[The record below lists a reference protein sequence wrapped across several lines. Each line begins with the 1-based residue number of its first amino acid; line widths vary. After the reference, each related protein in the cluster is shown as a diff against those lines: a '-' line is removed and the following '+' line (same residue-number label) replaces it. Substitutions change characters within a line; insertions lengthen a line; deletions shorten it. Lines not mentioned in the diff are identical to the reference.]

1 MQSALRA
8 DFSSNKRN
16 LITWARTLHGFI
28 HRVMSKQ
35 LKQNIGLRVKAA
47 RQQKG
52 LTQAQLAEAIDKAF
66 ETISNIERGK
76 TAPNFST
83 LYDIANVLGLPM
95 REFFELEDV
104 DVSDA
109 RQRLLM
115 QLNTMI
121 AQMDDRQLNLLLKLG
136 EVLHEEG
143 ES

>member
-1 MQSALRA
+1 
-8 DFSSNKRN
+8 
-16 LITWARTLHGFI
+16 
-28 HRVMSKQ
+28 MSKQ

-83 LYDIANVLGLPM
+83 LHDIANVRGLPM
-95 REFFELEDV
+95 REFFDV
-104 DVSDA
+104 DEAELSDA
-109 RQRLLM
+109 RQRLLI

-121 AQMDDRQLNLLLKLG
+121 SQMDDRQLNLLLKLG
-136 EVLHEEG
+136 QVLQEDV

>member
-1 MQSALRA
+1 
-8 DFSSNKRN
+8 
-16 LITWARTLHGFI
+16 
-28 HRVMSKQ
+28 MSEQ

-47 RQQKG
+47 RTQKG

-83 LYDIANVLGLPM
+83 LADIAAVLGLPM
-95 REFFELEDV
+95 REFFELEDA

-115 QLNTMI
+115 QVNTLVS
-121 AQMDDRQLNLLLKLG
+121 QLDDRQLGLLIKLG
-136 EVLHEEG
+136 KVLQEDG
-143 ES
+143 QS

>member
-1 MQSALRA
+1 
-8 DFSSNKRN
+8 
-16 LITWARTLHGFI
+16 
-28 HRVMSKQ
+28 MSKQ

-47 RQQKG
+47 RRQKG

-83 LYDIANVLGLPM
+83 LHDIANVLGLPM
-95 REFFELEDV
+95 REFFDV
-104 DVSDA
+104 DEENLTDA
-109 RQRLLM
+109 RQHLLM

-121 AQMDDRQLNLLLKLG
+121 SQMDDRQLNLLLKLG
-136 EVLHEEG
+136 QVLQEDV